1 MLFSLLKQALLALV
15 LIVSL
20 VCTSKGQPQGNRI
33 GEVYYEEDLI
43 TRLLSRY
50 VKEARPVLHPNDAV
64 SVSVKFSFVR
74 IEDLDEST
82 DTFSASMFIVQM
94 WNDPRL
100 KWNISEFGG
109 VRNVRLP
116 ANKLWVPDLVLYNV
130 AHRSPPQSLYE
141 ETVTVTSDGSIVW
154 VPMLTLHS
162 TCPMDL
168 RDFPY
173 DVQTCSLVFGSWMH
187 TSWEMNVTFISKKTE
202 MDVVLNEEDSSY
214 LVHPHPQWEL
224 VNNKAHA
231 KLSSKKYECCP
242 QPFTLI
248 TVSVQLKRRPQFYR
262 YLTVGP
268 AAILGLLVPVIYLVP
283 APRHDKMLFGLLLLL
298 CLTVLLA
305 ILQQAIPFDHG
316 SLPKICSFYLG
327 TMILT
332 CMSIVTS
339 VIVTNVS
346 IRGVRRKPLPAW
358 IHAIFLGRRSLR
370 RLICLGDYGPINNL
384 YASEIQTQNQGLQ
397 DVENVSEQLLP
408 NVEEGNRDRTLVQI
422 SKYIKYIVGKM
433 AADISYENINQEWE
447 ELGRVIDRCLFLAFF
462 ALYIFTASSLL

>member
-1 MLFSLLKQALLALV
+1 MVSFGLPRVLPVLFT
-15 LIVSL
+15 IVSL
-20 VCTSKGQPQGNRI
+20 ISNNKGQSYDNRI
-33 GEVYYEEDLI
+33 GEVYSEEKLI
-43 TRLLSRY
+43 TRLLSTY
-50 VKEARPVLHPNDAV
+50 VKEARPVLNPNDAV

-74 IEDLDEST
+74 IEDLDEAT
-82 DTFSASMFIVQM
+82 DTFSSSMFIVQM

-100 KWNISEFGG
+100 KWNVSEFGG

-116 ANKLWVPDLVLYNV
+116 ASKLWVPDLVLYNV

-173 DVQTCSLVFGSWMH
+173 DIQTCNLVFGSWMH
-187 TSWEMNVTFISKKTE
+187 TSWEMNVTFISRKTE

-224 VNNKAHA
+224 VNNKAQA
-231 KLSSKKYECCP
+231 KLSLKKYECCP

-248 TVSVQLKRRPQFYR
+248 TITVQLQRRPQFYR

-268 AAILGLLVPVIYLVP
+268 AAILGFLVPVIYLVP
-283 APRHDKMLFGLLLLL
+283 APSHDKTVFGLLLLL
-298 CLTVLLA
+298 SLTVLLG

-327 TMILT
+327 TMMLT

-339 VIVTNVS
+339 VIVANVS
-346 IRGVRRKPLPAW
+346 VRGGRRKPLPAW
-358 IHAIFLGRRSLR
+358 IHTIFLGRRSLR
-370 RLICLGDYGPINNL
+370 RLICLGDYGPVNNL
-384 YASEIQTQNQGLQ
+384 YASELQTPTQGLQ
-397 DVENVSEQLLP
+397 DVESVSEQLLH
-408 NVEEGNRDRTLVQI
+408 NVEEVSRDKSLVQI
-422 SKYIKYIVGKM
+422 SKYVKYMVGKV
-433 AADISYENINQEWE
+433 AADVSYQNINQEWE
-447 ELGRVIDRCLFLAFF
+447 ELGRVIERCLFLAFF